1 MINSFL
7 SFTSIDV
14 KILNS
19 NSIVSHC
26 VERKDFRF
34 NIADKININFYFIG
48 QLIYLCDEKSK
59 KKMKIRI
66 LFLYSIYS
74 SLYVL

>member
-34 NIADKININFYFIG
+34 NIADKININVYFMG
-48 QLIYLCDEKSK
+48 FTCTMENQRKNENKNSFS
-59 KKMKIRI
+59 
-66 LFLYSIYS
+66 LFNIFFIVR
-74 SLYVL
+74 SLK